1 MKILIDI
8 LVCLFIFITIYINSK
23 KGLIEVAY
31 KIVAF
36 FIAIIISLILFRPIS
51 ALLINN
57 TNIDEYV
64 NNYVVSTIDR
74 DSNEEKTDNKEK
86 NSIPKI
92 FDNAINSAKQETT
105 QLVSNSITN
114 TVINVISFIAV
125 FIITRIILIFL
136 HIFSEAIGNL
146 PLIKQFNH
154 LGGLLYGILKAFII
168 IFILL
173 ALISVLPLT
182 SLQEIISSTIITRIL
197 YNINPIL
204 LLFYMIIICRSQ
216 RM

>member
-1 MKILIDI
+1 MSFLIDI

-36 FIAIIISLILFRPIS
+36 FIAIIISLILFKPIS

-64 NNYVVSTIDR
+64 NNYVVSTIDK
-74 DSNEEKTDNKEK
+74 DSNEEKTKNKEN

-105 QLVSNSITN
+105 QAVSSSITN
-114 TVINVISFIAV
+114 VVINIISFIAV

-154 LGGLLYGILKAFII
+154 IGGLLYGILKSFII
-168 IFILL
+168 IFIIL
-173 ALISVLPLT
+173 ALVSVLPLT
-182 SLQEIISSTIITRIL
+182 SLQATIGSTIITRIL

-204 LLFYMIIICRSQ
+204 LLFFK
-216 RM
+216 

>member
-1 MKILIDI
+1 MSFLIDI

-36 FIAIIISLILFRPIS
+36 FIAIIISLILFKPIS

-64 NNYVVSTIDR
+64 NNYVVSTMDK
-74 DSNEEKTDNKEK
+74 DSNEEKTENKEN

-105 QLVSNSITN
+105 QAVSSSITN
-114 TVINVISFIAV
+114 VVINIISFIAV
-125 FIITRIILIFL
+125 FIITRVILIFL

-154 LGGLLYGILKAFII
+154 IGGLLYGILKSFII
-168 IFILL
+168 IFIIL
-173 ALISVLPLT
+173 ALVSVLPLT
-182 SLQEIISSTIITRIL
+182 SLQETIGSTIITRIL

-204 LLFYMIIICRSQ
+204 LWFFK
-216 RM
+216 

>member
-1 MKILIDI
+1 MSFLIDI

-36 FIAIIISLILFRPIS
+36 FIAIIISLILFKPIS

-64 NNYVVSTIDR
+64 NNYVVSTIDK
-74 DSNEEKTDNKEK
+74 DSNEEKTENKEN

-105 QLVSNSITN
+105 QAVSSSITN
-114 TVINVISFIAV
+114 VVINIISFIAV

-154 LGGLLYGILKAFII
+154 IGGLLYGILKSFII
-168 IFILL
+168 IFIIL
-173 ALISVLPLT
+173 ALVSVLPLT
-182 SLQEIISSTIITRIL
+182 SLQETIGSTIITRTL

-204 LLFYMIIICRSQ
+204 LLFFK
-216 RM
+216 

>member
-1 MKILIDI
+1 MSFLIDI

-36 FIAIIISLILFRPIS
+36 FIAIIISLILFKPIS

-64 NNYVVSTIDR
+64 NNYVVSTIDK
-74 DSNEEKTDNKEK
+74 DSNEEKTENKEN

-92 FDNAINSAKQETT
+92 FDNAINSAKKETT
-105 QLVSNSITN
+105 QAVSSSITN
-114 TVINVISFIAV
+114 IVINIISFIAV

-136 HIFSEAIGNL
+136 HIFSEAIGTL

-154 LGGLLYGILKAFII
+154 IGGLLYGLLKSFII
-168 IFILL
+168 IFIIL
-173 ALISVLPLT
+173 ALVSVLPLT
-182 SLQEIISSTIITRIL
+182 SLQETIGSTIITRTL

-204 LLFYMIIICRSQ
+204 LLFFK
-216 RM
+216 

>member
-1 MKILIDI
+1 MSFLIDI

-36 FIAIIISLILFRPIS
+36 FIAIIISLILFKPIS

-64 NNYVVSTIDR
+64 NNYVVSTIDK
-74 DSNEEKTDNKEK
+74 DSNEEKTENKEK

-105 QLVSNSITN
+105 QAVSSSITN
-114 TVINVISFIAV
+114 IVINIISFIAV

-154 LGGLLYGILKAFII
+154 IGGLLYGLLKSFII
-168 IFILL
+168 IFIIL
-173 ALISVLPLT
+173 ALVSVLPLT
-182 SLQEIISSTIITRIL
+182 SLQETIGSTIITRTL

-204 LLFYMIIICRSQ
+204 LLFFK
-216 RM
+216 

>member
-1 MKILIDI
+1 MSFLIDI

-36 FIAIIISLILFRPIS
+36 FIAIIISLILFKPIS

-64 NNYVVSTIDR
+64 NNYVVSTIDT
-74 DSNEEKTDNKEK
+74 DSNEEKTENKEK

-105 QLVSNSITN
+105 QAVSSSITN
-114 TVINVISFIAV
+114 IVINIISFIAV
-125 FIITRIILIFL
+125 FIITRVILIFL

-154 LGGLLYGILKAFII
+154 IGGLLYGILKSFII
-168 IFILL
+168 IFIIL
-173 ALISVLPLT
+173 ALVSVLPLT
-182 SLQEIISSTIITRIL
+182 SLQETIGSTIITRIL

-204 LLFYMIIICRSQ
+204 LLFFK
-216 RM
+216 

>member
-1 MKILIDI
+1 MSFFIDI

-36 FIAIIISLILFRPIS
+36 FIAIIISLILFKPIS

-64 NNYVVSTIDR
+64 NNYVVSTIDKN
-74 DSNEEKTDNKEK
+74 SNEEKTENKEK

-105 QLVSNSITN
+105 QAVSSSITN
-114 TVINVISFIAV
+114 VVINIISFIAV
-125 FIITRIILIFL
+125 FIITRVILIFL

-154 LGGLLYGILKAFII
+154 IGGLLYGILKSFII
-168 IFILL
+168 IFIIL
-173 ALISVLPLT
+173 ALVSVLPLT
-182 SLQEIISSTIITRIL
+182 SLQETIGSTIITRTL

-204 LLFYMIIICRSQ
+204 LLLFK
-216 RM
+216 

>member
-1 MKILIDI
+1 MSFLIDI

-64 NNYVVSTIDR
+64 NNYVVSTIDKN
-74 DSNEEKTDNKEK
+74 SNEEKTENKEK

-92 FDNAINSAKQETT
+92 FNNAINSAKQETT
-105 QLVSNSITN
+105 QAVSSSITN
-114 TVINVISFIAV
+114 IVINIISFIAV

-154 LGGLLYGILKAFII
+154 IGGLLYGLLKSFII
-168 IFILL
+168 IFIIL
-173 ALISVLPLT
+173 ALVSVLPLT
-182 SLQEIISSTIITRIL
+182 SLQETIGSTIITRTL

-204 LLFYMIIICRSQ
+204 LLFFK
-216 RM
+216 

>member
-1 MKILIDI
+1 MSFLIDI
-8 LVCLFIFITIYINSK
+8 LVCLFIFIIIYINSK

-64 NNYVVSTIDR
+64 NNYVVSTIDT
-74 DSNEEKTDNKEK
+74 DSNEEKTENKEK

-105 QLVSNSITN
+105 QAVSSSITN
-114 TVINVISFIAV
+114 IVINIISFIAV
-125 FIITRIILIFL
+125 FIITRVILIFL

-154 LGGLLYGILKAFII
+154 IGGLLYGILKSFII
-168 IFILL
+168 IFIIL
-173 ALISVLPLT
+173 ALVSVLPLT
-182 SLQEIISSTIITRIL
+182 SLQETIGSTIITRIL

-204 LLFYMIIICRSQ
+204 LLFFK
-216 RM
+216 

>member
-1 MKILIDI
+1 MSFFIDI

-36 FIAIIISLILFRPIS
+36 FIAIIISLILFKPIS

-64 NNYVVSTIDR
+64 NNYVVSTIDKN
-74 DSNEEKTDNKEK
+74 SNEEKTENKEK

-105 QLVSNSITN
+105 QAVSSSITN
-114 TVINVISFIAV
+114 VVINIISFIAV
-125 FIITRIILIFL
+125 FIITRVILIFL

-154 LGGLLYGILKAFII
+154 IGGLLYGILKSFII
-168 IFILL
+168 IFIIL
-173 ALISVLPLT
+173 ALVSVLPLT
-182 SLQEIISSTIITRIL
+182 SLQETIGSTIITRTL

-204 LLFYMIIICRSQ
+204 LLFFK
-216 RM
+216 

>member
-1 MKILIDI
+1 MSFLIDI

-36 FIAIIISLILFRPIS
+36 FIAIIISLILFKPIS

-64 NNYVVSTIDR
+64 NNYVVSTIDK
-74 DSNEEKTDNKEK
+74 DSNEEKTENKEK

-105 QLVSNSITN
+105 QAVSSSITN
-114 TVINVISFIAV
+114 VVINIISFIAV
-125 FIITRIILIFL
+125 FIITRVILIFL

-154 LGGLLYGILKAFII
+154 IGGLLYGILKSFII
-168 IFILL
+168 IFIIL
-173 ALISVLPLT
+173 ALVSVLPLT
-182 SLQEIISSTIITRIL
+182 SLQETIGSTIITRIL
-197 YNINPIL
+197 YNIKPIL
-204 LLFYMIIICRSQ
+204 LLFFK
-216 RM
+216 

>member
-1 MKILIDI
+1 MRFLIDI

-36 FIAIIISLILFRPIS
+36 FIAIIISLILIKPIS

-64 NNYVVSTIDR
+64 NNYVVSTIEK
-74 DSNEEKTDNKEK
+74 DSNEEKTENKEN

-105 QLVSNSITN
+105 QAVSSSITN
-114 TVINVISFIAV
+114 IVINIISFIAV

-154 LGGLLYGILKAFII
+154 IGGLLYGLLKSFII
-168 IFILL
+168 IFI
-173 ALISVLPLT
+173 
-182 SLQEIISSTIITRIL
+182 
-197 YNINPIL
+197 INL
-204 LLFYMIIICRSQ
+204 
-216 RM
+216 

>member
-1 MKILIDI
+1 MQFLIDI

-36 FIAIIISLILFRPIS
+36 FIAVIISLILFRPIS

-57 TNIDEYV
+57 TNIDEYI
-64 NNYVVSTIDR
+64 NNYVVSTIDK
-74 DSNEEKTDNKEK
+74 DSNEEKTENKEK

-92 FDNAINSAKQETT
+92 LDNAINSAKQETT
-105 QLVSNSITN
+105 QAVSSSITN
-114 TVINVISFIAV
+114 IVINIISFITV

-154 LGGLLYGILKAFII
+154 IGGLLYGILKSFII
-168 IFILL
+168 IFIIL
-173 ALISVLPLT
+173 ALVSVLPLT
-182 SLQEIISSTIITRIL
+182 SLQETIDSTMITRIL

-204 LLFYMIIICRSQ
+204 LLFFK
-216 RM
+216 

>member
-36 FIAIIISLILFRPIS
+36 FIAVIISLILFRPIS

-57 TNIDEYV
+57 TNIDEYI
-64 NNYVVSTIDR
+64 NNYVVSTIDK
-74 DSNEEKTDNKEK
+74 DSNEEKTENKEK

-92 FDNAINSAKQETT
+92 LDNAINSAKQETT
-105 QLVSNSITN
+105 QAVSSSITN
-114 TVINVISFIAV
+114 IVINIISFITV

-154 LGGLLYGILKAFII
+154 IGGLLYGILKSFII
-168 IFILL
+168 IFIIL
-173 ALISVLPLT
+173 ALVSVLPLT

-204 LLFYMIIICRSQ
+204 LLFF
-216 RM
+216 

>member
-1 MKILIDI
+1 MSFLIDI

-36 FIAIIISLILFRPIS
+36 FIAIIISLILFKPIS

-64 NNYVVSTIDR
+64 NNYVVSTIDK
-74 DSNEEKTDNKEK
+74 DSNEEKTENKEN

-105 QLVSNSITN
+105 QAVSISITN
-114 TVINVISFIAV
+114 IVINIISFIAV

-154 LGGLLYGILKAFII
+154 IGGLLYGILKSFII
-168 IFILL
+168 IFIIL
-173 ALISVLPLT
+173 ALVSVLPLT
-182 SLQEIISSTIITRIL
+182 SLQETIGSTIITRTL

-204 LLFYMIIICRSQ
+204 LWFFK
-216 RM
+216 

>member
-1 MKILIDI
+1 MSFLIDI

-36 FIAIIISLILFRPIS
+36 FIAIIISLILFKPIS

-57 TNIDEYV
+57 TNIDEYI
-64 NNYVVSTIDR
+64 NNYVVSTIDK
-74 DSNEEKTDNKEK
+74 DSNEEKTENKEN

-105 QLVSNSITN
+105 QAVSSSITN
-114 TVINVISFIAV
+114 IVINIISFIAV

-154 LGGLLYGILKAFII
+154 IGGLLYGILKSFII
-168 IFILL
+168 IFIIL
-173 ALISVLPLT
+173 ALVSVLPLT
-182 SLQEIISSTIITRIL
+182 SLQETIGSTIITRTL

-204 LLFYMIIICRSQ
+204 LLFFK
-216 RM
+216 

>member
-1 MKILIDI
+1 MSFLIDI

-36 FIAIIISLILFRPIS
+36 FIAIIISLILFKPIS

-64 NNYVVSTIDR
+64 NNYVVSTIDK
-74 DSNEEKTDNKEK
+74 DSNEEKTENKEN

-105 QLVSNSITN
+105 QAVSSSITN
-114 TVINVISFIAV
+114 VVINIISFIAV

-136 HIFSEAIGNL
+136 HIFSEAVGNL

-154 LGGLLYGILKAFII
+154 IGGLLYGILKSIII
-168 IFILL
+168 IFIIL
-173 ALISVLPLT
+173 ALVSVLPLT
-182 SLQEIISSTIITRIL
+182 SLQETIGSTIITRIL

-204 LLFYMIIICRSQ
+204 LLFFR
-216 RM
+216 

>member
-1 MKILIDI
+1 MSFLIDI

-36 FIAIIISLILFRPIS
+36 FIAIIISLILFKPIS

-64 NNYVVSTIDR
+64 NNYVVSTIDK
-74 DSNEEKTDNKEK
+74 DSNEEKTENKEN

-92 FDNAINSAKQETT
+92 FDNAINSAKKETT
-105 QLVSNSITN
+105 QAVSSSITN
-114 TVINVISFIAV
+114 IVINIISFIAV

-154 LGGLLYGILKAFII
+154 IGGLLYGLLKSVII
-168 IFILL
+168 IFIIL
-173 ALISVLPLT
+173 ALVSVLPLT
-182 SLQEIISSTIITRIL
+182 SLQETIGSTIITRTL

-204 LLFYMIIICRSQ
+204 LLFFK
-216 RM
+216 

>member
-114 TVINVISFIAV
+114 TVI
-125 FIITRIILIFL
+125 
-136 HIFSEAIGNL
+136 
-146 PLIKQFNH
+146 
-154 LGGLLYGILKAFII
+154 KAFNI
-168 IFILL
+168 
-173 ALISVLPLT
+173 P
-182 SLQEIISSTIITRIL
+182 
-197 YNINPIL
+197 YNKPPK
-204 LLFYMIIICRSQ
+204 
-216 RM
+216 